1 MNIRK
6 YRTEKGLSQRQLGEL
21 VGMTQQQIAQYEN
34 GKRKPKLET
43 LDKLAKALGVKPG
56 QLYADEYIELEHY
69 THPESLQDIVEKKKK
84 ITLEINRQ
92 ALIKAI
98 DMAPGASNISLE
110 QIATSFTKL
119 NEKGQEKAASYVE
132 DLTKIPEYKKTE

>member
-1 MNIRK
+1 M
-6 YRTEKGLSQRQLGEL
+6 
-21 VGMTQQQIAQYEN
+21 
-34 GKRKPKLET
+34 
-43 LDKLAKALGVKPG
+43 
-56 QLYADEYIELEHY
+56 
-69 THPESLQDIVEKKKK
+69 
-84 ITLEINRQ
+84 
-92 ALIKAI
+92 KAI